1 MRNHITVDEPELER
15 DFLEEGKSRLK
26 EFKSE
31 RFSVIGFGWS
41 LDICFKQ
48 SLLNRKISKD

>member
-15 DFLEEGKSRLK
+15 DFLEERKSRLK

-48 SLLNRKISKD
+48 SL